1 MERIFAC
8 RSISREVHLFYWMV
22 SACVVLQKGKMRPR
36 ALFRMFLRII
46 HAGIILLAGAGN
58 AAIAQ
63 SITAAPNHS
72 AGQQVTKSEAGKQ
85 EEAAR
90 AAARAKAHHFDR
102 VVIIVLENTDYER
115 AMQDPNLTALASQ
128 GASFTNFH
136 ALFHPSYP
144 NYLAMIA
151 GTDFELHRRG

>member
-1 MERIFAC
+1 MP
-8 RSISREVHLFYWMV
+8 SI
-22 SACVVLQKGKMRPR
+22 VLQKGQMSPRPLVR
-36 ALFRMFLRII
+36 IYFPFALGAM
-46 HAGIILLAGAGN
+46 ILLVM
-58 AAIAQ
+58 AARRVRPSAQ
-63 SITAAPNHS
+63 SITPAPNQS
-72 AGQQVTKSEAGKQ
+72 AQPHVTKSEAGKQ

-115 AMQDPNLTALASQ
+115 AMQDPSLAAIAVQ

-144 NYLAMIA
+144 
-151 GTDFELHRRG
+151 ELSRDDCGH